1 MEDKMF
7 EKVLVRESKEKYPG
21 RNVIIER
28 RGCGFTFYQPDTIE
42 CNMYLLEGRYSYDEV
57 LKLNAL
63 TNHSVDFGYCSE
75 LGPIALIGNIHTA
88 YTKRNGYFRY
98 KVQEYGTYYDN
109 TSEYY
114 FYAYTDEEAK
124 KIENYIV
131 YGGSMDGFKEV
142 AAVATIS
149 KMSYCLDSRFEAKET
164 HLPRVFDM
172 DCKLKGVYTYDE
184 AKKLFFQTENEEDWL
199 IIDPTIAFATIGDGQ
214 HVGIINIMSWEKQN
228 VCGFRDVWEY
238 GAEEPE
244 VQTISFLTDDEACKI
259 KDFILYVYNYS
270 SSGIGREKYQV
281 EKYDRTLDKRFNF
294 KLPDGRDYRLIEHIE
309 LFK

>member
-1 MEDKMF
+1 
-7 EKVLVRESKEKYPG
+7 
-21 RNVIIER
+21 
-28 RGCGFTFYQPDTIE
+28 
-42 CNMYLLEGRYSYDEV
+42 
-57 LKLNAL
+57 
-63 TNHSVDFGYCSE
+63 
-75 LGPIALIGNIHTA
+75 
-88 YTKRNGYFRY
+88 
-98 KVQEYGTYYDN
+98 
-109 TSEYY
+109 
-114 FYAYTDEEAK
+114 
-124 KIENYIV
+124 
-131 YGGSMDGFKEV
+131 MDGFKEV